1 MSHLLVLSQSVP
13 DAPGLQLHWID
24 WTGLALLGGFAL
36 LGLLRGLW
44 WQVVRLVGL
53 VASAALARTF
63 SGAGAEHLREWTS
76 WSPEIAQGV
85 AWIGI
90 FVAGLLVTALVGTLG
105 KKSLEAMQLG
115 LVDRAGGA
123 AVGLA
128 TGALLHVAGLLAL
141 AHLGPQPWT
150 EETLAGT
157 HSRGLLQLVTTRYPV
172 LLREEPAETGAL
184 LQWLAAPGSPAGSAT
199 SAADADEAPR
209 VR

>member
-24 WTGLALLGGFAL
+24 WTGVALIGGFAL

-53 VASAALARTF
+53 VASVALARTF
-63 SGAGAEHLREWTS
+63 SGAGAERLEGWTS

-85 AWIGI
+85 AWLGI
-90 FVAGLLVTALVGTLG
+90 LVAGLLVTALVGTVG
-105 KKSLEAMQLG
+105 KKSLDAMKLG

-150 EETLAGT
+150 EDTLAGT

-172 LLREEPAETGAL
+172 LLREQPAEADGL
-184 LQWLAAPGSPAGSAT
+184 LRWLAAPGAPGGAT
-199 SAADADEAPR
+199 ASDGDGAPR

>member
-24 WTGLALLGGFAL
+24 WTGLALIGGFAL

-44 WQVVRLVGL
+44 WQVVRLVGV
-53 VASAALARTF
+53 VASVALARTF
-63 SGAGAEHLREWTS
+63 SGAGAERLAEWTS

-85 AWIGI
+85 AWLGI
-90 FVAGLLVTALVGTLG
+90 LVAGLLVSALVGTVG
-105 KKSLEAMQLG
+105 KKSLEAMKLG

-128 TGALLHVAGLLAL
+128 TGGLLHVAGLLAL

-150 EETLAGT
+150 EDTLAGT

-172 LLREEPAETGAL
+172 LLRQQPAGADGL
-184 LQWLAAPGSPAGSAT
+184 LRWLAAPGAPGGAPAPDSDG
-199 SAADADEAPR
+199 APR